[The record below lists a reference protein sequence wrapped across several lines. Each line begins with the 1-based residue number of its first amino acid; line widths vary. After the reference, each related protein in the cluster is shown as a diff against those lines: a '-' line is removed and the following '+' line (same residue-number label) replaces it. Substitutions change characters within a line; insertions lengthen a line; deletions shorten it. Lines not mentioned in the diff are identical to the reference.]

1 MKLKQLLKNT
11 IKSNHIGDCV
21 YSEGDEVYDK
31 DTLETGRVEEVIYPT
46 IFSKDKNIKYR
57 INWTRQTKFGFP
69 ALVSEIGLASN
80 NIVIRSS

>member
-1 MKLKQLLKNT
+1 MKLRQLIKNT
-11 IKSNHIGDCV
+11 IKADHVGHRV
-21 YSEGDEVYDK
+21 YSEGDEVYNT

-69 ALVSEIGLASN
+69 ALVSDIVLASD
-80 NIVIRSS
+80 NIVIR